1 RTILLHQAV
10 SVNES
15 YLWLADV
22 ATGVKTLLTT
32 PGTDTVAYAGG
43 GAQFSRDGKGIYL
56 TTDQGSEVRRLAY
69 LELLGKRYRFLS
81 DRLPW
86 DVDEFALS
94 PDGRW
99 IAVVTNED
107 GVGLIFPN
115 VRGSTGHGKTFAKLD
130 NGTLRDGAY
139 RDIGALLD
147 WIRTRPDLDP
157 DHVLVTGG
165 SYGGHMTLVTAT
177 LYNDRICCA
186 VDVV

>member
-1 RTILLHQAV
+1 MDPADPRPDRLVVELAGGGFAPLDWSPDDRTILLHQAV

-56 TTDQGSEVRRLAY
+56 TTDQGSEVRRLAF

-94 PDGRW
+94 PDRSEEHTSELQSPCNL
-99 IAVVTNED
+99 VC
-107 GVGLIFPN
+107 
-115 VRGSTGHGKTFAKLD
+115 R
-130 NGTLRDGAY
+130 
-139 RDIGALLD
+139 LLLEKKKSCQQQPID
-147 WIRTRPDLDP
+147 
-157 DHVLVTGG
+157 
-165 SYGGHMTLVTAT
+165 
-177 LYNDRICCA
+177 
-186 VDVV
+186 